1 MPCSTLRTSVAE
13 LLGASTTQP
22 QTVVM
27 LLYMPQPSYRC
38 LRVGEGRTPRLAD
51 IYPRGPMDDA
61 SANGAGDCRF
71 ESC

>member
-22 QTVVM
+22 RSVVM
-27 LLYMPQPSYRC
+27 LFDMPQDSYSC

-51 IYPRGPMDDA
+51 IYPRGPVDDA